1 MIWRRRGRG
10 TSDPEEVL
18 RDARSALDSL
28 RGTLAAFR
36 ANLDE
41 LEAEVKRDPHQ
52 EEV

>member
-1 MIWRRRGRG
+1 
-10 TSDPEEVL
+10 VL
-18 RDARSALDSL
+18 RDARAALDNL

-41 LEAEVKRDPHQ
+41 LEAEVKRQHHQ